1 MLYGRSDEVNVNP
14 TTTTTAQTIWFR
26 PIESIPN
33 AVTLQAIAD
42 TEAGNTTTYGSI
54 DELFRDLE
62 SEDSNAQG
70 TF

>member
-1 MLYGRSDEVNVNP
+1 MLWRHSDAGAEPVTVNTSETHWFKP
-14 TTTTTAQTIWFR
+14 TDR
-26 PIESIPN
+26 IPN

-62 SEDSNAQG
+62 SED
-70 TF
+70 